1 MLKKAPPSKLDVK
14 VRMLNI
20 ALHFPEKLKD
30 KFPQADVS
38 AFVGTWSAQLEA
50 ARAAALRDIGP
61 EAVG

>member
-14 VRMLNI
+14 VRMLTI
-20 ALHFPEKLKD
+20 ALHFPARLKD
-30 KFPQADVS
+30 KFPEADVTV
-38 AFVGTWSAQLEA
+38 FVGTWSAELEA